1 MVPGVKL
8 ALLISVIFSLENG
21 ALVYA
26 DLVGSQQPRVHIH
39 ALHSLG
45 VTGMSEPLAACR
57 SATVYNLPEVPPMPS
72 HLFRQGNHYLTQV
85 GDDSLRRGCTLI
97 AISLCHLHDG

>member
-1 MVPGVKL
+1 MVPGVKI

-39 ALHSLG
+39 ALHGLG

-57 SATVYNLPEVPPMPS
+57 SATVHNLPEVPPMPS
-72 HLFRQGNHYLTQV
+72 HLFRQDNHYLTQV
-85 GDDSLRRGCTLI
+85 GDDSLRRRLHSNRDQPL
-97 AISLCHLHDG
+97 SLA